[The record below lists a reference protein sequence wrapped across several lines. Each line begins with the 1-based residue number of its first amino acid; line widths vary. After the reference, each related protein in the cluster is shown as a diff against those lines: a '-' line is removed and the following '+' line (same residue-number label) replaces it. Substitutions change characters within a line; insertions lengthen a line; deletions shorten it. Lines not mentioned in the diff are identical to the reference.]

1 MKIEREFLENHQVKI
16 NVEVDDEV
24 MEGAKRRAARKIA
37 KRVKIPGFRPGK
49 APYQVIVRQV
59 GEAAIVEEAVDQ
71 VIEDVYPQAIEE
83 AEIDPYG
90 PGTLEN
96 VASLDPPTFE
106 IIVPLKPE
114 VILGNYGDIRRP
126 YELPVVTNKDVDD
139 VIDNIRESRA
149 IIKTVERPAEEG
161 DIVTIQLSAEQL
173 DGKEN
178 QDNVILSERTI
189 PFIIR
194 TDAETT
200 DDDND
205 AGDDEWPYSGFTRQL
220 VDLSKGDNKTVS
232 HSFHED
238 DENETFRGIDAKF
251 RLVVE
256 SVQSRDLPELDDNF
270 ISENTGFPDY
280 KSFRADIF
288 TKLES
293 RNLDEYNNAYD
304 DGILEE
310 AVVQAEFKYPPQA
323 LDREV
328 EYVINNLK
336 NQLKEQNLDL
346 DLYMKTR
353 DIDNDGLREEALP
366 VAETRLKQSLFLFE
380 FAKAENIEVD
390 DELVKNEAKHTMDI
404 LSQSLSQREARKLS
418 SQNVINNLELNVK
431 SDMIS
436 KFAIERLREISSG
449 KFDQQLENNVPPT
462 PEEEDNNGK
471 SNEFEDS
478 KETNTDLEI
487 GKDDIS
493 EIEDLKNQQ

>member
-1 MKIEREFLENHQVKI
+1 MKIEREFLEDHQVKI
-16 NVEVDDEV
+16 TVEVDDEV

-59 GEAAIVEEAVDQ
+59 GEASIVEEAVDQ

-114 VILGNYGDIRRP
+114 VILGDYSDIRRP
-126 YELPVVTNKDVDD
+126 YEPPEVTNKDVDD
-139 VIDNIRESRA
+139 VIDNLRESRA
-149 IIKTVERPAEEG
+149 IIKTVDRPAEEG
-161 DIVTIQLSAEQL
+161 DIVTLQFSAEQL
-173 DGKEN
+173 DEKEN
-178 QDNVILSERTI
+178 QDKIVLSERTI

-194 TDAETT
+194 TDEETI
-200 DDDND
+200 DDDTG
-205 AGDDEWPYSGFTRQL
+205 AGDIEWPYSGFSKQL
-220 VDLSKGDNKTVS
+220 VGLSTGGEKTVS

-238 DENETFRGIDAKF
+238 DENEAFRGINANF

-270 ISENTGFPDY
+270 VSENTGFPDF

-288 TKLES
+288 TKLER
-293 RNLDEYNNAYD
+293 RNLVEYNNAYD

-310 AVVQAEFKYPPQA
+310 AVGQAEFKYPPQA

-328 EYVINNLK
+328 DHVINNLK

-353 DIDNDGLREEALP
+353 DIDNDGLREEAIP
-366 VAETRLKQSLFLFE
+366 VAETRLKQSLFLYE

-390 DELVKNEAKHTMDI
+390 DELVKNEAQHTMDL
-404 LSQSLSQREARKLS
+404 LSQSLSQREARKLT
-418 SQNVINNLELNVK
+418 NLNIINNLELNVK

-436 KFAIERLREISSG
+436 KLAIERLREITSG
-449 KFDQQLENNVPPT
+449 KLDHQLETETSPS
-462 PEEEDNNGK
+462 PEEDDKGK
-471 SNEFEDS
+471 SNELEDS
-478 KETNTDLEI
+478 KETNPDKEI
-487 GKDDIS
+487 GKEDIS
-493 EIEDLKNQQ
+493 EIED

>member
-1 MKIEREFLENHQVKI
+1 MEDHQVKI
-16 NVEVDDEV
+16 TVEVDDEV

-59 GEAAIVEEAVDQ
+59 GEASIVEEAVDQ

-90 PGTLEN
+90 PGILEN
-96 VASLDPPTFE
+96 VTSLDPPTFE

-114 VILGNYGDIRRP
+114 VILGDYSDIRRP
-126 YELPVVTNKDVDD
+126 YEPPEVTNKDVDD
-139 VIDNIRESRA
+139 VIDNLRESRA
-149 IIKTVERPAEEG
+149 IIKTVDRPAEEG
-161 DIVTIQLSAEQL
+161 DIVTLQFSAEKL

-178 QDNVILSERTI
+178 QDNIVLSERTI

-194 TDAETT
+194 TDEETIDGET
-200 DDDND
+200 GV
-205 AGDDEWPYSGFTRQL
+205 GDDEWPYSGFSRQL
-220 VDLSKGDNKTVS
+220 VGLSTDDEKTVS
-232 HSFHED
+232 HSFDED
-238 DENETFRGIDAKF
+238 DENETFRGIDANF

-288 TKLES
+288 TKLER
-293 RNLDEYNNAYD
+293 RNLGEYNNAYD
-304 DGILEE
+304 DEILEE
-310 AVVQAEFKYPPQA
+310 AVGQTEFKYPPQA

-328 EYVINNLK
+328 DHVINNLK

-353 DIDNDGLREEALP
+353 DIDNDGLREEAIP
-366 VAETRLKQSLFLFE
+366 VAETRLKQYLFLFE

-390 DELVKNEAKHTMDI
+390 DELVKNEAQHTMDI
-404 LSQSLSQREARKLS
+404 LSQSLSQKEARKLS
-418 SQNVINNLELNVK
+418 NINVINNLELNVK

-436 KFAIERLREISSG
+436 RFAIERLREISSG
-449 KFDQQLENNVPPT
+449 KFDQQLETEVPPS
-462 PEEEDNNGK
+462 PEEDDNGK
-471 SNEFEDS
+471 SNELEDS
-478 KETNTDLEI
+478 KETNPDMEI
-487 GKDDIS
+487 GKEDIS
-493 EIEDLKNQQ
+493 EIED

>member
-1 MKIEREFLENHQVKI
+1 LKIKREFLEDHQVKI
-16 NVEVDDEV
+16 KVEVDDEV

-59 GEAAIVEEAVDQ
+59 GESSIVEEAVDQ
-71 VIEDVYPQAIEE
+71 VIEDVYPKAIEE

-96 VASLDPPTFE
+96 IASLDPPTFE

-126 YELPVVTNKDVDD
+126 YEPPEVTNKDVDD
-139 VIDNIRESRA
+139 VIDNLRESRA
-149 IIKTVERPAEEG
+149 IIKTVDRPAEEG

-178 QDNVILSERTI
+178 QDNIVLSERTI

-194 TDAETT
+194 ADIETT
-200 DDDND
+200 DDDTS
-205 AGDDEWPYSGFTRQL
+205 AGDDEWPYSGFSRQL
-220 VDLSKGDNKTVS
+220 VGLSTGGEISLS

-238 DENETFRGIDAKF
+238 DENETFKGINANF

-270 ISENTGFPDY
+270 VSENTGFPDN

-288 TKLES
+288 TKLEHH
-293 RNLDEYNNAYD
+293 NLDEYNNAYD

-310 AVVQAEFKYPPQA
+310 AVGQAEFKYPPQA

-353 DIDNDGLREEALP
+353 DIDNDGLREEAIP

-380 FAKAENIEVD
+380 FAKAEKFEVD
-390 DELVKNEAKHTMDI
+390 NELVKNEAKHTMDI

-418 SQNVINNLELNVK
+418 SQNIINNLELNVR
-431 SDMIS
+431 SDMLS
-436 KFAIERLREISSG
+436 KLAIERLREISSG
-449 KFDQQLENNVPPT
+449 KIDQQLETNLPPS
-462 PEEEDNNGK
+462 PEEDDNGT

-478 KETNTDLEI
+478 KETNPDMEI
-487 GKDDIS
+487 GKEDIS
-493 EIEDLKNQQ
+493 EIEDQNNQH

>member
-1 MKIEREFLENHQVKI
+1 MKIEREFLEDHQVKI
-16 NVEVDDEV
+16 TVEVDDEI

-59 GEAAIVEEAVDQ
+59 GEASIVEEAVDQ

-96 VASLDPPTFE
+96 IASLDPPTFE

-126 YELPVVTNKDVDD
+126 YEPPEVTNKDVDD
-139 VIDNIRESRA
+139 VIDNLRESRA
-149 IIKTVERPAEEG
+149 IINTVERPAEEG
-161 DIVTIQLSAEQL
+161 DIITLQLSAEQL

-178 QDNVILSERTI
+178 QDNIVLSERTI

-194 TDAETT
+194 TDVETIE
-200 DDDND
+200 DDTV

-220 VDLSKGDNKTVS
+220 IGLSTGDEKTVS

-238 DENETFRGIDAKF
+238 YENETFRGIDANF

-270 ISENTGFPDY
+270 VSENTGFPDH

-310 AVVQAEFKYPPQA
+310 AVGQAEFKYPPQA

-328 EYVINNLK
+328 EHVINNLK
-336 NQLKEQNLDL
+336 NQLKEQKLDL
-346 DLYMKTR
+346 DLYMNTR
-353 DIDNDGLREEALP
+353 DIDNDGLREEAIP

-390 DELVKNEAKHTMDI
+390 DELVKNEAKRTMEI
-404 LSQSLSQREARKLS
+404 LSQSLSQREASKLS
-418 SQNVINNLELNVK
+418 NQNVIYNLELNVK

-436 KFAIERLREISSG
+436 RYAIERLREISSG
-449 KFDQQLENNVPPT
+449 NFDQQLETDVTPT
-462 PEEEDNNGK
+462 PEEEDDNGK
-471 SNEFEDS
+471 SNELEDS
-478 KETNTDLEI
+478 KETNPDMEI

-493 EIEDLKNQQ
+493 

>member
-1 MKIEREFLENHQVKI
+1 MSTLKIEREFLEDHQVKI
-16 NVEVDDEV
+16 KVEVDDEI

-37 KRVKIPGFRPGK
+37 KRIKIPGFRPGK

-59 GEAAIVEEAVDQ
+59 GEASIIEEAVDQ

-96 VASLDPPTFE
+96 VKSLDPPTFE
-106 IIVPLKPE
+106 IIVPLIPE
-114 VILGNYGDIRRP
+114 VILGDYGDIRRP
-126 YELPVVTNKDVDD
+126 YEPPVVTNKDVDD
-139 VIDNIRESRA
+139 VIDNLRESRA
-149 IIKTVERPAEEG
+149 ILKIVDRPAEEG
-161 DIVTIQLSAEQL
+161 DIVTLQFSAEQL
-173 DGKEN
+173 DVEEN
-178 QDNVILSERTI
+178 QDNIVLSERTI

-194 TDAETT
+194 TDEETIDGET
-200 DDDND
+200 GV
-205 AGDDEWPYSGFTRQL
+205 GDDEWPYSGFSRQL
-220 VDLSKGDNKTVS
+220 VGLSTDDEKTVS
-232 HSFHED
+232 HSFDED
-238 DENETFRGIDAKF
+238 DENETFRGIDANF

-288 TKLES
+288 TKLER
-293 RNLDEYNNAYD
+293 RNLGEYNNAYD
-304 DGILEE
+304 DEILEE
-310 AVVQAEFKYPPQA
+310 AVGQAEFKYPPQA

-353 DIDNDGLREEALP
+353 DIDNDGLREEAIP

-390 DELVKNEAKHTMDI
+390 DELVKNEAQHTMDI
-404 LSQSLSQREARKLS
+404 LSQSLSQKEARKLS
-418 SQNVINNLELNVK
+418 NPNVINNLELNVK

-436 KFAIERLREISSG
+436 KLAIERLRDLSSG
-449 KFDQQLENNVPPT
+449 KFDQQLETEAPPS
-462 PEEEDNNGK
+462 PEEDDNGK
-471 SNEFEDS
+471 SNELEDS
-478 KETNTDLEI
+478 KETNPDMEI
-487 GKDDIS
+487 GKEDIS
-493 EIEDLKNQQ
+493 EIED

>member
-1 MKIEREFLENHQVKI
+1 MKIEREFLEDHQVKI
-16 NVEVDDEV
+16 KVEVDDEV

-59 GEAAIVEEAVDQ
+59 GEAGIVEEAVDQ

-96 VASLDPPTFE
+96 VATLDPPTFE

-126 YELPVVTNKDVDD
+126 YELPKVTNKDVDD

-149 IIKTVERPAEEG
+149 IIKTIERPAEEG
-161 DIVTIQLSAEQL
+161 DIVTLQLSAEQL
-173 DGKEN
+173 DGKEI
-178 QDNVILSERTI
+178 QDNIVLSERTI

-194 TDAETT
+194 TDVETT
-200 DDDND
+200 EDDTG

-220 VDLSKGDNKTVS
+220 VGLSTGDEKTVS

-270 ISENTGFPDY
+270 VSENTGFPDY

-310 AVVQAEFKYPPQA
+310 AVGQAEFKYPPQA

-328 EYVINNLK
+328 EHVIKNLK
-336 NQLKEQNLDL
+336 NQLKEQNLDI

-353 DIDNDGLREEALP
+353 DIDNDGLREEAMP

-390 DELVKNEAKHTMDI
+390 DELVKNEAKNTMDI

-418 SQNVINNLELNVK
+418 SLNVINNLELNVK

-436 KFAIERLREISSG
+436 RLAIERLREISSG
-449 KFDQQLENNVPPT
+449 KIDQQLETNLPPS
-462 PEEEDNNGK
+462 PEEDDNGT

-478 KETNTDLEI
+478 KETNPDMEI
-487 GKDDIS
+487 GKEDIS
-493 EIEDLKNQQ
+493 EIED

>member
-1 MKIEREFLENHQVKI
+1 MKIEREFLEDHQVKLI
-16 NVEVDDEV
+16 FEVDDDV

-59 GEAAIVEEAVDQ
+59 GEATIVEDAVDQ
-71 VIEDVYPQAIEE
+71 VIEDVYPQAIKE
-83 AEIDPYG
+83 AEIDTYG

-96 VASLDPPTFE
+96 IASLDPPTFE

-126 YELPVVTNKDVDD
+126 YELPEVTKKDVDD
-139 VIDNIRESRA
+139 VIDNLRESRA
-149 IIKTVERPAEEG
+149 LIKPVDRPAEEG
-161 DIVTIQLSAEQL
+161 DLVTIQLSAEKIN
-173 DGKEN
+173 DKEN
-178 QDNVILSERTI
+178 QDNNLLTERTI

-194 TDAETT
+194 TDVETT
-200 DDDND
+200 DDDPGS
-205 AGDDEWPYSGFTRQL
+205 GDDEWPYSGFSRQL
-220 VDLSKGDNKTVS
+220 VDLSTGDEKTVS

-238 DENETFRGIDAKF
+238 DENETFRGVDAEF
-251 RLVVE
+251 RLIVE

-270 ISENTGFPDY
+270 ISENTGFPDN
-280 KSFRADIF
+280 KSFRADILS
-288 TKLES
+288 KLEH

-310 AVVQAEFKYPPQA
+310 AVGQAEFKYPPQA

-336 NQLKEQNLDL
+336 NRLEEQNLDL

-353 DIDNDGLREEALP
+353 DIDNDGLREEAIP

-380 FAKAENIEVD
+380 FAQAENIEVD
-390 DELVKNEAKHTMDI
+390 DEVVKNEAKHTMDI
-404 LSQSLSQREARKLS
+404 LSQSLSQREARNLS
-418 SQNVINNLELNVK
+418 SQNVINNLEMNVK

-436 KFAIERLREISSG
+436 RLAIERLREISSG
-449 KFDQQLENNVPPT
+449 KFDQQLENNVPPS
-462 PEEEDNNGK
+462 PKEDDNGK

-478 KETNTDLEI
+478 KETNPDMDT
-487 GKDDIS
+487 GNDDIS
-493 EIEDLKNQQ
+493 EIED

>member
-1 MKIEREFLENHQVKI
+1 MKIEREFLEDHQVKI
-16 NVEVDDEV
+16 KVEVDDEV

-59 GEAAIVEEAVDQ
+59 GEAGIVEEAVDQ

-96 VASLDPPTFE
+96 VATLDPPTFE

-126 YELPVVTNKDVDD
+126 YELPEVTNKDVDD

-149 IIKTVERPAEEG
+149 IIKTIERPAEEG
-161 DIVTIQLSAEQL
+161 DIVTLQLSAEQL

-178 QDNVILSERTI
+178 QDNIVLSERTI

-194 TDAETT
+194 TDVETT
-200 DDDND
+200 EDDTG

-220 VDLSKGDNKTVS
+220 VGLSTGDEKTVS

-270 ISENTGFPDY
+270 VSENTGFPDY

-310 AVVQAEFKYPPQA
+310 AVGQAEFKYPPQA

-328 EYVINNLK
+328 EHVIKNLK
-336 NQLKEQNLDL
+336 NQLKEQNLDI

-353 DIDNDGLREEALP
+353 DIDNDGLREEAMP

-390 DELVKNEAKHTMDI
+390 DELVKNEAKNTMDI

-418 SQNVINNLELNVK
+418 SLNVINNLELNVK

-436 KFAIERLREISSG
+436 RLAIERLREISSG
-449 KFDQQLENNVPPT
+449 KIDQQLETNLPPS
-462 PEEEDNNGK
+462 PEEDDNGT

-478 KETNTDLEI
+478 KETNPDMEI
-487 GKDDIS
+487 GKEDIS
-493 EIEDLKNQQ
+493 EIED